1 MRKRK
6 ALLRHKEGFIHG
18 LPYLKDIF
26 GYLNEVK
33 LSVHSAA
40 VKLMDTDENL
50 KSIWTNCLGNLPVL
64 QDVFLK
70 IEFHSYSIS

>member
-6 ALLRHKEGFIHG
+6 AILRDKEGFIHG
-18 LPYLKDIF
+18 LAYLRDIF

-40 VKLMDTDENL
+40 VNLMDTDENL

-64 QDVFLK
+64 QDVFLQ
-70 IEFHSYSIS
+70 IEFQSYSIS